1 MTKAFKDCPIICH
14 IIGEVIILE
23 KKLDRRINRSKRVLK
38 DAFISLLEKK
48 NFEEISVTDIVQLAD
63 LNRSTFYSHFQDK
76 ESLMISIM
84 DELLDGIVDSIHLIP
99 SNLACDKDQDFPTS
113 SSMLH
118 LLTYVSDHSFFLKV
132 MMNTDRTPQFMM
144 RLSHILY
151 EFYYSELDVHPIGI
165 DDKKV
170 NRGFV
175 ANYIASVVVGFIY
188 HWVVSTNLK
197 YSPDYLAGE
206 LTKILTLRLD
216 IPFLLPKS

>member
-1 MTKAFKDCPIICH
+1 MD
-14 IIGEVIILE
+14 
-23 KKLDRRINRSKRVLK
+23 KKIDRRINRSRTVLK
-38 DAFISLLEKK
+38 DAFITLLDKK
-48 NFEEISVTDIVQLAD
+48 CFEEISVTDIVNLAD

-84 DELLDGIVDSIHLIP
+84 DELLIGIVDSIYMTP
-99 SNLACDKDQDFPTS
+99 TTQADARDRDFPTS

-118 LLTYVSDHSFFLKV
+118 LLTYVSDHSFYLKV
-132 MMNTDRTPQFMM
+132 MLNTDRTPQFMM

-151 EFYYSELDVHPIGI
+151 EFYYNELDVHPLGTE
-165 DDKKV
+165 DKKV

-175 ANYIASVVVGFIY
+175 ANYIASVVVGFIF

-197 YSPDYLAGE
+197 YSPEYLAGE

-216 IPFLLPKS
+216 IPFLLPQP

>member
-1 MTKAFKDCPIICH
+1 M
-14 IIGEVIILE
+14 E
-23 KKLDRRINRSKRVLK
+23 KKIDRRINRSKKVLK
-38 DAFISLLEKK
+38 DAFITLLDKK
-48 NFEEISVTDIVQLAD
+48 GIEEISVTDIVQAAD

-84 DELLDGIVDSIHLIP
+84 DELLVGIVDSIQLAP
-99 SNLACDKDQDFPTS
+99 SSQADGSDREFPTS

-118 LLTYVSDHSFFLKV
+118 LLSYVSDHSFYLKV

-144 RLSHILY
+144 RLSYILY
-151 EFYYSELDVHPIGI
+151 EFYYNELDNHPLGTE
-165 DDKKV
+165 DKKV

-197 YSPDYLAGE
+197 YSPDYLAHE
-206 LTKILTLRLD
+206 LTKILTLKLD
-216 IPFLLPKS
+216 IPFLLPQS